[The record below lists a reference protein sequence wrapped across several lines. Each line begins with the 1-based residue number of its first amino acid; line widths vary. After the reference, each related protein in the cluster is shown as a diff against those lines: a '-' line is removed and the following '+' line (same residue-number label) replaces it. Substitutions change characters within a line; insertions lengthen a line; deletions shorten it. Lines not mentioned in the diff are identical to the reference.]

1 MGSIMP
7 QNAPDHAD
15 TRSLRQLFAGL
26 AAGDS
31 LGSTSEFVPQREVP
45 GLYEKVKARGW
56 PFRQVGREAA
66 SLPAGSPTDDTEMA
80 LCMVRSYFEQGGFNA
95 QNVAE
100 KFVSWMRCG
109 PFDIGRTTQRTLQV
123 CEKSRRF
130 WEGGLAFWREV
141 PGFAANGS
149 LMRNG
154 IVAGM
159 AGSRKEAFAF
169 SLKHGMI
176 THYAPLPQICCLAQ
190 THLICDLLEGKKFHE
205 GWVEPFRSE
214 VEDYLACPD
223 DPEIQMWRDSV
234 SKKGDWQRSMEA
246 FCREDWD
253 TERFDPFQID
263 YTRGSGYCLLTLK
276 IALWGLF
283 WSMTD
288 EELDAPE
295 GFPVEVFEARGPS
308 RLAWVAMCGHDA
320 DTYAAVAGPLIAATG
335 AELPSG
341 FTENLLALEQF
352 DQMSLKS

>member
-1 MGSIMP
+1 M
-7 QNAPDHAD
+7 NV
-15 TRSLRQLFAGL
+15 RSLRQLFAAL

-45 GLYEKVKARGW
+45 NLYGKVKAQGW
-56 PFRQVGREAA
+56 PFKQVGCGVK
-66 SLPAGSPTDDTEMA
+66 SLPPGSPTDDTQMA
-80 LCMVRSYFEQGGFNA
+80 LCMVRSFFEEGSFDPQSIAG
-95 QNVAE
+95 E
-100 KFVSWMRCG
+100 FVSWMRSG
-109 PFDIGRTTQRTLQV
+109 PLDIGGTTKRTLQI
-123 CEKSRRF
+123 CGKSRSF
-130 WEGGLAFWREV
+130 WEGGLQFWKEL
-141 PGFAANGS
+141 PNFAANGS

-190 THLICDLLEGKKFHE
+190 THLICDLLEGKEFHE
-205 GWVEPFRSE
+205 DWVEPFRLE

-234 SKKGDWQRSMEA
+234 SEKGDWQRSMEA

-253 TERFDPFQID
+253 MERFDPFRID

-283 WSMTD
+283 WSMTE

-295 GFPVEVFEARGPS
+295 GFPVEVFEAQGTS